1 MSILDALRVQKA
13 QDQSVRDLAMLPQQE
28 IIRLAQLGQI
38 PADVAPV
45 VINEKARIAK
55 ENANLQALLQQQGQG
70 RAPSIIEQAMTV
82 NAQAE
87 APQVPQQAPQQQ
99 TPMIQGATQTPEMAA
114 IGVSALPTGGSFQP
128 QNFAGG
134 GIVAFAGEGRS
145 DINAE
150 DIQKQLSE
158 SGSSRRPVYSS
169 LAEAITDAKRAR
181 SEYRTLSPE
190 ELAFAEYLKGS
201 KPRSEEQMSEQRWLR
216 GLEAGL
222 GIMAGESPYALTNI
236 AKGPQAALK
245 GYGEDLAAQRK
256 QQAAYM
262 QAMAEQGRRK
272 RLEGLEDVAAG
283 EKLFEKALED
293 QYRRAVLGK
302 STDWQRRYEAFLPET
317 MEQLGINDPNN
328 PKVKAA
334 TARKV
339 DASIGLAA
347 EREETRRGG
356 IDAQNRREASSF
368 VESRLSKLA
377 NPEALK
383 LSAFETAD
391 KKNGT
396 NTAEAYRNRLYQEA
410 LDRLERGGKLIGPL
424 DQGTTP
430 KSAPKSDTKSDTKAS
445 KTSLPPQAAA
455 QLKEGF
461 VTTFT
466 NGQQWTLEN
475 GKPKQVK

>member
-1 MSILDALRVQKA
+1 
-13 QDQSVRDLAMLPQQE
+13 
-28 IIRLAQLGQI
+28 
-38 PADVAPV
+38 
-45 VINEKARIAK
+45 
-55 ENANLQALLQQQGQG
+55 
-70 RAPSIIEQAMTV
+70 
-82 NAQAE
+82 
-87 APQVPQQAPQQQ
+87 
-99 TPMIQGATQTPEMAA
+99 
-114 IGVSALPTGGSFQP
+114 
-128 QNFAGG
+128 
-134 GIVAFAGEGRS
+134 
-145 DINAE
+145 
-150 DIQKQLSE
+150 
-158 SGSSRRPVYSS
+158 
-169 LAEAITDAKRAR
+169 
-181 SEYRTLSPE
+181 
-190 ELAFAEYLKGS
+190 
-201 KPRSEEQMSEQRWLR
+201 
-216 GLEAGL
+216 
-222 GIMAGESPYALTNI
+222 
-236 AKGPQAALK
+236 
-245 GYGEDLAAQRK
+245 
-256 QQAAYM
+256 
-262 QAMAEQGRRK
+262 MAEQARRK

-302 STDWQRRYEAFLPET
+302 ATGWEQRYNAFLPET

-368 VESRLSKLA
+368 VESRLSKQA

-383 LSAFETAD
+383 LRELETAD

-396 NTAEAYRNRLYQEA
+396 NTAEAYRNKLYQEA
-410 LDRLERGGKLIGPL
+410 LNRLERGGKLIGPL

>member
-13 QDQSVRDLAMLPQQE
+13 QNQSVRDLAMLPQQE
-28 IIRLAQLGQI
+28 IIRLAQMGQI

-45 VINEKARIAK
+45 VINEKARIAQ
-55 ENANLQALLQQQGQG
+55 ENANIQAMLQQQAQGQ
-70 RAPSIIEQAMTV
+70 APSVIERAMNI

-87 APQVPQQAPQQQ
+87 APQAPQMAPQV
-99 TPMIQGATQTPEMAA
+99 PGAIPTPEMAA
-114 IGVSALPTGGSFQP
+114 AGVSALPTGGAFQP

-145 DINAE
+145 DINLE
-150 DIQKQLSE
+150 DISKQISESFSSKRPAYGSLSE
-158 SGSSRRPVYSS
+158 
-169 LAEAITDAKRAR
+169 AIADAKRAR

-201 KPRSEEQMSEQRWLR
+201 KPRSAAEMSQQGALR

-236 AKGPQAALK
+236 GKGSQAALK
-245 GYGEDLAAQRK
+245 GYGEDLAA

-302 STDWQRRYEAFLPET
+302 ATGWEQRYNAFLPET

-368 VESRLSKLA
+368 VESRLSKQA

-383 LSAFETAD
+383 LRELETAD

-424 DQGTTP
+424 DQG
-430 KSAPKSDTKSDTKAS
+430 SAPKSDAKSDTTAA
-445 KTSLPPQAAA
+445 KTSLPPQALA

-475 GKPKQVK
+475 GKPKRVK

>member
-13 QDQSVRDLAMLPQQE
+13 QNQSVRDLAMLPQQE
-28 IIRLAQLGQI
+28 IIRLAQMGQI

-45 VINEKARIAK
+45 VINEKARIAQ
-55 ENANLQALLQQQGQG
+55 ENANIQAMLQQQAQGQ
-70 RAPSIIEQAMTV
+70 APSVIERAMNI

-87 APQVPQQAPQQQ
+87 APQAPQMAPQV
-99 TPMIQGATQTPEMAA
+99 PGAIPTPEMAA
-114 IGVSALPTGGSFQP
+114 AGVSALPTGGAFQP

-145 DINAE
+145 DINLE
-150 DIQKQLSE
+150 DISKQISESFSSKRPAYGSLSE
-158 SGSSRRPVYSS
+158 
-169 LAEAITDAKRAR
+169 AIADAKRAR

-201 KPRSEEQMSEQRWLR
+201 KPRSAAEMSQQGALR

-236 AKGPQAALK
+236 GKGSQAALK

-262 QAMAEQGRRK
+262 QAMAEQARRK

-283 EKLFEKALED
+283 EKLFEKSLED

-302 STDWQRRYEAFLPET
+302 ETDWQRRYNSFLPES

-368 VESRLSKLA
+368 VESRLSKQA

-383 LSAFETAD
+383 LRELETAD

-410 LDRLERGGKLIGPL
+410 LNRLEQGGKLIGPL
-424 DQGTTP
+424 DQG
-430 KSAPKSDTKSDTKAS
+430 SAPKSDAKSDTTAA
-445 KTSLPPQAAA
+445 KTSLPPQALA

-475 GKPKQVK
+475 GKPKRVK

>member
-13 QDQSVRDLAMLPQQE
+13 QNQSVRDLAMLPQQE
-28 IIRLAQLGQI
+28 IIRLAQMGQI

-45 VINEKARIAK
+45 VINEKARIAQ
-55 ENANLQALLQQQGQG
+55 ENANIQAMLQQQAQGQ
-70 RAPSIIEQAMTV
+70 APSVIERAMNI

-87 APQVPQQAPQQQ
+87 APQAPQAPQV
-99 TPMIQGATQTPEMAA
+99 PGATPTPEMAA
-114 IGVSALPTGGSFQP
+114 AGVSALPTGGAFQP

-145 DINAE
+145 DINLE
-150 DIQKQLSE
+150 DISKQIAESFSSKRPAYGSLSE
-158 SGSSRRPVYSS
+158 
-169 LAEAITDAKRAR
+169 AIADAKRAR
-181 SEYRTLSPE
+181 SEFRTLSPE
-190 ELAFAEYLKGS
+190 ETAFAEYLKGF
-201 KPRSEEQMSEQRWLR
+201 KPRSAAEMSQQGALR

-236 AKGPQAALK
+236 GKGSQAALK

-283 EKLFEKALED
+283 EKLFEKSLED

-302 STDWQRRYEAFLPET
+302 ETDWQRRYNAFLPEA

-347 EREETRRGG
+347 EREDTRRSG

-368 VESRLSKLA
+368 VESRLSKQA

-383 LSAFETAD
+383 LRELESAD

-410 LDRLERGGKLIGPL
+410 LNRLEQGGKLIGPL
-424 DQGTTP
+424 DQGSTPKSGP
-430 KSAPKSDTKSDTKAS
+430 KSAPKSDTKSDTKAA

-475 GKPKQVK
+475 GKPKRVK